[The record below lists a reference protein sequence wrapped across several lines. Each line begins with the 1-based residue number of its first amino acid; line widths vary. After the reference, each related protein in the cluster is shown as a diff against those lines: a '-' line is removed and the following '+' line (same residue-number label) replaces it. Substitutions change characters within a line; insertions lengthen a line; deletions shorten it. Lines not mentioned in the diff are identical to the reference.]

1 MMKEFN
7 FDMYQID
14 NDLNIYQK
22 IIIEMSFRLADEE
35 DFEEDI
41 EPKLQHLL
49 NHFNKE
55 NKHEH

>member
-1 MMKEFN
+1 MKEFN

-55 NKHEH
+55 ISHA

>member
-1 MMKEFN
+1 MMKKFN

-55 NKHEH
+55 ISHA

>member
-1 MMKEFN
+1 MKKFN

-49 NHFNKE
+49 NHFNQGE
-55 NKHEH
+55 QV

>member
-1 MMKEFN
+1 MMKKFN
-7 FDMYQID
+7 FDMCQID

-49 NHFNKE
+49 NHFNQGE
-55 NKHEH
+55 QV

>member
-1 MMKEFN
+1 MKKFN
-7 FDMYQID
+7 FDMCQID

-55 NKHEH
+55 ISHA

>member
-1 MMKEFN
+1 MKEFN

-55 NKHEH
+55 N